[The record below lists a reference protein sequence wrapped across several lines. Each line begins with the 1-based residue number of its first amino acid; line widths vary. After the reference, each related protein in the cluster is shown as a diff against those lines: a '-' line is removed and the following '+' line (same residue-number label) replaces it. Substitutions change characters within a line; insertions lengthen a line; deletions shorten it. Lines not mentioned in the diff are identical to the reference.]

1 VRGTATTTW
10 PANESGGIL
19 LSHATG
25 FCKEVWTP
33 VAEELHELSCDLPI
47 LAWDYYCHGASDGL
61 PHPIDWWQ
69 FGRQAHDV
77 AATTTRPRI
86 GVGHSMGAAALAM
99 AEVLQPGMFDLLIL
113 VEPIIFPPP
122 YRRRSAN
129 PMSEVAIRRRDRF
142 DTRREAYDNYVEKPA
157 FADWDE
163 RALAGYVDG
172 GLVSDGDGLV
182 MSCRPD
188 DEAEIFAAAYAHDLY
203 DRLPEISCP
212 AVLLMGE
219 TSTTHTRGATAD
231 LARRMGGPAR
241 WEEFDGASHFLP
253 MEQPLRLAALVVS
266 EVTKLG

>member
-10 PANESGGIL
+10 PGNESGAFL

-33 VAEELHELSCDLPI
+33 VAEELHQSSCDLAI

-77 AATTTRPRI
+77 AVTTTRPRV

-99 AEVLQPGMFDLLIL
+99 AEVLEPGLFDLLIL

-122 YRRRSAN
+122 FGRNPDN
-129 PMSEVAIRRRDRF
+129 PMSEVAIKRRDRF
-142 DTRREAYDNYVEKPA
+142 DTRREAHDNYVEKPA
-157 FADWDE
+157 FAGWDE
-163 RALAGYVDG
+163 RAVNGYVDG
-172 GLVSDGDGLV
+172 GLVPDGDGLV
-182 MSCRPD
+182 MSCRPE
-188 DEAEIFAAAYAHDLY
+188 DEAEIFTAASAHGLY
-203 DRLPEISCP
+203 DRLSEIVCP

-219 TSTTHTRGATAD
+219 TSTTHTREATAEI
-231 LARRMGGPAR
+231 AGRFGGPAR
-241 WEEFDGASHFLP
+241 WEQFDGASHFLP
-253 MEQPLRLAALVVS
+253 MEQPRRLAELVVR
-266 EVTKLG
+266 EVAKLR